1 MEKNKMA
8 MILFIGSE
16 SVFFLALILSYLYL
30 NEQSF
35 AGPTAKS
42 SLDPLRTG
50 LVSIFLFLSS
60 FTMWQVTRNLDRGK
74 HRLMKIWLLGTIL
87 LGIGFLVGQGIEWS
101 QLIVDGTIIS
111 TNVFSTTFFTLTG
124 FHGTHVLIGLVMLT
138 IVLGLAIAGNY
149 QGTKS
154 AGITSVSLY
163 WHFVDAVW
171 VVIYSVVYIR
181 ALFLP

>member
-1 MEKNKMA
+1 
-8 MILFIGSE
+8 
-16 SVFFLALILSYLYL
+16 
-30 NEQSF
+30 
-35 AGPTAKS
+35 
-42 SLDPLRTG
+42 
-50 LVSIFLFLSS
+50 
-60 FTMWQVTRNLDRGK
+60 MWQVTRNLERGK

-101 QLIVDGTIIS
+101 HLVVDGIIIS

-138 IVLGLAIAGNY
+138 IVLGLAIAGEY
-149 QGTKS
+149 RGTES

-171 VVIYSVVYIR
+171 VVIYSIVYIR
-181 ALFLP
+181 TLFIP